1 MYLEEAKGKLT
12 PKLSTNDNHYLF
24 HEQLTICNVEINHI
38 LYYPLFIYINKSLG
52 ITYCLYH
59 HAWWY
64 AFITVWLRQMWAIK
78 QKILCRKLQY

>member
-1 MYLEEAKGKLT
+1 MQCRDKSY
-12 PKLSTNDNHYLF
+12 
-24 HEQLTICNVEINHI
+24 II
-38 LYYPLFIYINKSLG
+38 LPIIHIYINESLG

>member
-1 MYLEEAKGKLT
+1 MQCRDKSYIIL
-12 PKLSTNDNHYLF
+12 P
-24 HEQLTICNVEINHI
+24 IIHI
-38 LYYPLFIYINKSLG
+38 YKSLG